1 MTTIWIAKSKA
12 GLIGHPLL
20 HCPATVCAVA
30 GFWWPSVGFTAP
42 MPCWVRLE
50 GWWVGAADCWIIL
63 LRSCV
68 GIMCEPESG
77 NAVFAGWDAAK
88 MSVAVAVG
96 HVSGCER
103 WLTVPRLGRFRL
115 ADGHLWRCEKASFA
129 TPNTQNYQPN
139 IAPITQPADRQP
151 VTKTR

>member
-1 MTTIWIAKSKA
+1 MNKKIVVLIPVYNPNEKIMKKFLDELSKNFENIVFINDGCSKKYDKFMDNIAKK
-12 GLIGHPLL
+12 L
-20 HCPATVCAVA
+20 CRDY
-30 GFWWPSVGFTAP
+30 
-42 MPCWVRLE
+42 VRTRE
-50 GWWVGAADCWIIL
+50 RKHRFCGMG
-63 LRSCV
+63 
-68 GIMCEPESG
+68 
-77 NAVFAGWDAAK
+77 AAK

-103 WLTVPRLGRFRL
+103 WLTVPPLGRFRL

-139 IAPITQPADRQP
+139 IAPTMQPADRQS

>member
-1 MTTIWIAKSKA
+1 MMRTSNHSKCRMSQILVALCGVYGTYALLGEAGRMVGWRSRLLDNIAKK
-12 GLIGHPLL
+12 L
-20 HCPATVCAVA
+20 C
-30 GFWWPSVGFTAP
+30 
-42 MPCWVRLE
+42 R
-50 GWWVGAADCWIIL
+50 D
-63 LRSCV
+63 
-68 GIMCEPESG
+68 
-77 NAVFAGWDAAK
+77 FARTRERKRRFCGMGAAK

-103 WLTVPRLGRFRL
+103 WLTVPPLGRSRL

-139 IAPITQPADRQP
+139 IAPAMQPADRQS

>member
-30 GFWWPSVGFTAP
+30 GFWLPPCGVYGTYALLGEGGRMVG
-42 MPCWVRLE
+42 WRSRLLDNI
-50 GWWVGAADCWIIL
+50 AKKLCRD
-63 LRSCV
+63 
-68 GIMCEPESG
+68 
-77 NAVFAGWDAAK
+77 FARTRERKHRFCGMGAAK

-96 HVSGCER
+96 HVSSCER

-129 TPNTQNYQPN
+129 TPNIQNYQPN